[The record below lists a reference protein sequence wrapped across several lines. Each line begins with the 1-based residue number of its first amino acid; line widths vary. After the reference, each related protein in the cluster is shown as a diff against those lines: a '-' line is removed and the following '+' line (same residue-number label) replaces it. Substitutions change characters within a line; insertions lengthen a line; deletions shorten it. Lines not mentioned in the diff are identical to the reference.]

1 MTNSWEKLKDLSSI
15 GIADLSAKGISAL
28 FWFYIAALIGPQ
40 GYGELTFF
48 VSIAVLASTIS
59 LLGATS
65 TLVVYTAKKIPIQ
78 TALYSITLISG
89 SISSIVVF
97 LVLFNVGTSF
107 LILGHVIFGLV
118 ISELLGQKIFR
129 TYSKFVITQR
139 VLMITL
145 SLGLFYVIG
154 QEGILIGM
162 ALSYLPYLII
172 IIKNYRNIPMNFT
185 LVKEKFGF
193 IINNFI
199 ITSSIAINGS
209 LDKLI
214 IGPLFGFTILGNYSL
229 GLQALSLLTM
239 LPTIVSKYIVP
250 YDSSGFENKKLKK
263 IIILISILLSI
274 LGFTI
279 GPLALSSIFPKFE
292 TATSIIQIV
301 SLSTLP
307 MTIVTVYNSK
317 FLGNEQSRH
326 VVINSSIWTLTQI
339 TGIFTLG
346 NIYGVDGIAMSL
358 VLGSILACLYVVI
371 VEFMINKN

>member
-1 MTNSWEKLKDLSSI
+1 MTNSWKKLKDLSSI
-15 GIADLSAKGISAL
+15 GLADFSAKGISAL
-28 FWFYIAALIGPQ
+28 FWFYIAALIGPE

-48 VSIAVLASTIS
+48 VSIAVLVSTIS

-89 SISSIVVF
+89 TISSIIVF

-118 ISELLGQKIFR
+118 TSELLGQKIFR
-129 TYSKFVITQR
+129 TYLKFVITQR
-139 VLMITL
+139 VLMVTL
-145 SLGLFYVIG
+145 SLGLFYLIG
-154 QEGILIGM
+154 EEGILIGM
-162 ALSYLPYLII
+162 ALSYLPYVII
-172 IIKNYRNIPMNFT
+172 IFKNYRNIPINFT
-185 LVKEKFGF
+185 LVKEKLGF

-199 ITSSIAINGS
+199 TTSSIALNGS

-214 IGPLFGFTILGNYSL
+214 IGPIFGFTILGNYSL

-263 IIILISILLSI
+263 IIILVSILLSI
-274 LGFTI
+274 LGFTL
-279 GPLALSSIFPKFE
+279 GPLVLSSIFPKFE
-292 TATSIIQIV
+292 TATSVIQIV

-326 VVINSSIWTLTQI
+326 VLINSSIWTLTQI

-346 NIYGVDGIAMSL
+346 NIYGVNGIAFSL
-358 VLGSILACLYVVI
+358 VLGSILACFYVVI
-371 VEFMINKN
+371 AEFVTSKN